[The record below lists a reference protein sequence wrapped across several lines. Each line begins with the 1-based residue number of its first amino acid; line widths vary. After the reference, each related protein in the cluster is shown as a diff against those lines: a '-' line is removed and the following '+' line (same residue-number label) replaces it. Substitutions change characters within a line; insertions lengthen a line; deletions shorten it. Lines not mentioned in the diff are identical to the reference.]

1 MGDAAT
7 IEYVRSSPALDGQ
20 RLGGISTGPRD
31 AFWPVAIHAGM
42 TDWKA
47 NQERFWRSLIPGEYG
62 LWTVTHDGV
71 SRSLECRYAP
81 DAGKPYT
88 FDPSQRGIEVAG
100 ISLIADKP
108 FWRGP
113 LSSKVFQTAAD
124 TGTFY
129 APPGSN
135 FVFTIGSASTVDGAT
150 ISNPGDTP
158 AWPTLT
164 VYGPAVSFSI
174 NVGGSVISATLSLA
188 AGESLVIDTNP
199 TVQVARKWV
208 AGVGTIVP
216 FFNFSSIQFAQIP
229 RGGSVPVDIVLNGAG
244 SVQVAFFPQY
254 RRAF

>member
-1 MGDAAT
+1 MGMDV
-7 IEYVRSSPALDGQ
+7 EEWMESES
-20 RLGGISTGPRD
+20 
-31 AFWPVAIHAGM
+31 AFWKMMDPEVTCRLTVSSSETKVRFLDLRFVSDGDLAFNLDP
-42 TDWKA
+42 TDVTGYP
-47 NQERFWRSLIPGEYG
+47 FG
-62 LWTVTHDGV
+62 LEMV
-71 SRSLECRYAP
+71 
-81 DAGKPYT
+81 
-88 FDPSQRGIEVAG
+88 
-100 ISLIADKP
+100 ADKP

-216 FFNFSSIQFAQIP
+216 FFQFSSIQFAQIP
-229 RGGSVPVDIVLNGAG
+229 RGGSVPVGIVLNGAG